1 MNRTVTIE
9 SKNHKYANTY
19 GGNICISDFCTDY
32 EDSQNIADRIISD
45 WKDDLSRHEQM
56 ENNIRNY
63 RERKMN
69 NGRYKYECIN

>member
-32 EDSQNIADRIISD
+32 EGSRNIAGTMITVELQ
-45 WKDDLSRHEQM
+45 DLVTLRLL
-56 ENNIRNY
+56 
-63 RERKMN
+63 RELHVWAETQKQASH
-69 NGRYKYECIN
+69 